1 MPLSERR
8 PGSTHLRHH
17 QQEAQLQSHSTPPNH
32 STRITHALAA
42 AGKRTSRSIKTHSR
56 AKTPQA
62 RSSVHSGGGGSFIA
76 FVVLLGCSACVST
89 SSTSTQRFEI
99 PSETIKKKKIW
110 GRQFWHDLVVLLGPP
125 VFQCLPS
132 RNV

>member
-99 PSETIKKKKIW
+99 PSETIKKKK
-110 GRQFWHDLVVLLGPP
+110 DLGPTI
-125 VFQCLPS
+125 LA
-132 RNV
+132 